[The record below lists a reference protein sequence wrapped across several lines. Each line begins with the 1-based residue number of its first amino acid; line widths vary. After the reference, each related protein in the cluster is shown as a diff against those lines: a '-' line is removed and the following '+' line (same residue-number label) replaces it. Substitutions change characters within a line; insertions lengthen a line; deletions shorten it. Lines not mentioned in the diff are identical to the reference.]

1 MSLRGRLLLA
11 IGYVLLIALVAFV
24 VPLAINTSNRVD
36 SEVRAQATA
45 QADLLSVAAA
55 EELPEGADAIDPLV
69 DVAAKAVRGR
79 VIVVDEQGR
88 LVSDSAGEKAG
99 TDFSNR
105 PEIQSALG
113 GQSFQGERE
122 STTLGMDLTATS
134 APMIAGN
141 RVVGA
146 VRITQ
151 STEAES
157 QAVLDS
163 VGGLAVIAAIVLGI
177 GLIAALIV
185 ARELTAPLKAM
196 TESAERIAAGDLS
209 ERVPPSGS
217 SEQRTLA
224 RAFNLMTGKL
234 EEALQSQRQFVAD
247 ASHQLRTPITGL
259 RLRLEEAREAL
270 AGGGRPEPDD
280 AVTEIDAATGEV
292 DRLSDV
298 VSEMLTLSKIGEHR
312 GAPEDLGTGDLVTTA
327 IRRWSAEAGASS
339 IGLSRLLS
347 HPGTVRIAGA
357 DAERALDA
365 LIENAIRYS
374 PAGSSIELRAL
385 PYSIE
390 VIDQGPGIP
399 EDEREEVFERF
410 HRGSAGRAGPRGTGL
425 GLAIA
430 RALLRAWDGDVTIED
445 APGGGTRA
453 RLRFPDPREP
463 ALAAGAS
470 AAGEGEA

>member
-1 MSLRGRLLLA
+1 MSLRARLLLA
-11 IGYVLLIALVAFV
+11 IGYVLLIAVVAFV
-24 VPLAINTSNRVD
+24 VPLALNTSNRVD

-79 VIVVDEQGR
+79 VIVVDEQG
-88 LVSDSAGEKAG
+88 LLISDSAGVKPGA
-99 TDFSNR
+99 DYSSR
-105 PEIQSALG
+105 PEIQSALA

-122 STTLGMDLTATS
+122 STTLDMDLTATS
-134 APMIAGN
+134 APMIADGK
-141 RVVGA
+141 VVGA

-157 QAVLDS
+157 EAVLDS
-163 VGGLAVIAAIVLGI
+163 VGGLALIAVVVLAI
-177 GLIAALIV
+177 GLIAAVIV

-209 ERVPPSGS
+209 ERVPPTGS

-270 AGGGRPEPDD
+270 AGERDPAPAD
-280 AVTEIDAATGEV
+280 AVVEIDAATAEV

-298 VSEMLTLSKIGEHR
+298 VTEMLTLSKIGEHR
-312 GAPEDLGTGDLVTTA
+312 GAPEDLNTGDLVSTA
-327 IRRWSAEAGASS
+327 ARRWSAEAGAAS
-339 IGLSRLLS
+339 IRLTRSLSN
-347 HPGTVRIAGA
+347 PGVVSCAGA

-365 LIENAIRYS
+365 LIENAIRTRPRARRS
-374 PAGSSIELRAL
+374 RPAPSRTRSRWSIR
-385 PYSIE
+385 
-390 VIDQGPGIP
+390 
-399 EDEREEVFERF
+399 
-410 HRGSAGRAGPRGTGL
+410 GRASPR
-425 GLAIA
+425 
-430 RALLRAWDGDVTIED
+430 
-445 APGGGTRA
+445 TRA
-453 RLRFPDPREP
+453 RPCSSASGAARP
-463 ALAAGAS
+463 AAPVRAAPAS
-470 AAGEGEA
+470 ALRSPGPCCGPGAAT